1 MSNKSVLVYGPQ
13 GCGKSTHADEIA
25 KALSLNKIH
34 DDWEPGN
41 PFDMLDTLI
50 LTNDCQNHS
59 PFTRRLMSFDQ
70 AMQITRPEG
79 TSA

>member
-1 MSNKSVLVYGPQ
+1 MSIKSVLVYGPH
-13 GCGKSTHADEIA
+13 GCGKSTHANEIA
-25 KALSLNKIH
+25 KALGLNKIH
-34 DDWEPGN
+34 DDWEPGT

-70 AMQITRPEG
+70 AMQIVQHGGE
-79 TSA
+79 AA